1 MIEPKLI
8 DWVELGDSMQKMY
21 IYTNSYLINYFSF
34 FRIMLKYK
42 QDKLL
47 LLFFLKIYF
56 YFQFMM
62 IPVIQIPDEEIKYDT
77 LLEFLTSIKKNNFYT
92 RYNRFKKI
100 IFNFNKYCFYIL
112 FIFDFTSYLFNVKYQ
127 KSKNSTSSN
136 EILKFIKFILN
147 QCFFVSIN

>member
-21 IYTNSYLINYFSF
+21 IYTNSYLIKYFSF

-62 IPVIQIPDEEIKYDT
+62 IPVIQILDE
-77 LLEFLTSIKKNNFYT
+77 
-92 RYNRFKKI
+92 
-100 IFNFNKYCFYIL
+100 
-112 FIFDFTSYLFNVKYQ
+112 
-127 KSKNSTSSN
+127 
-136 EILKFIKFILN
+136 
-147 QCFFVSIN
+147 

>member
-47 LLFFLKIYF
+47 LLFFLKLYF

-62 IPVIQIPDEEIKYDT
+62 LPVIRI
-77 LLEFLTSIKKNNFYT
+77 FNFNKKNNFYT